1 MKLQTKFFVAITL
14 VFIFLSAFLYLIS
27 INWINNNNV
36 KEAQK
41 NIEVHMDSAW
51 DIYNQ
56 KRLVLY
62 SKLEVL
68 MKDKDLLNLFKNKF
82 SHEQVILIRNKFE
95 VMRKKLNI
103 DILTMINLEGR
114 VIFRTRP
121 PYNAGDILLSDD
133 PMVRYV
139 YENGKCNKK
148 DMILSRNRL
157 MLEGDGLLEYCLE
170 NGGKDKG
177 MLMGVH
183 LPVFE
188 DDVLL
193 GYLQSGILLNG
204 STDIVDK
211 IRDTIFYK
219 TEYNGKPLG
228 TATIFM
234 GNTRISTNVIHGN
247 NQRAIG
253 TEVSEEVRKYVLNNG
268 KSWIGKAMVLN
279 NSYLSRYDP
288 VRDSLGNIIGMLYVG
303 ELEEKYTDMK
313 DNMVSTVMRPIFA
326 GLTITLFIFFFLT
339 KRILKPVKE
348 LSDATEE
355 IGGAKFTIR
364 VPVES
369 GDELGKLSRSFNE
382 MSEQLEEREKL
393 INSHQKELKKIN
405 RELNITNKNYMEILG
420 FVSHE
425 LKNRLASTN
434 MRIYSLK
441 NEYFGKLN
449 DEQMKNVEMVSKS
462 IGYFNEIIKNYLDL
476 SRHEKGELS
485 VKRADF
491 NLSTDILNTVVE
503 DHENDMKERKIRL
516 ENRIEKNL
524 ILNAD
529 MNLLRIVFDNLI
541 SNAIKY
547 GKEQG
552 KIILSSDKGKKG
564 WTFSVHNDGN
574 GIPEG
579 KMKQLFKK
587 FSRIESS
594 ASEGKKGTGLGL
606 FICKDIIENHGGN
619 IWAESKE
626 GEWARFYFSIP
637 F

>member
-1 MKLQTKFFVAITL
+1 MKLQTKFLAWITL
-14 VFIFLSAFLYLIS
+14 VFIILAGFLFFIS

-41 NIEVHMDSAW
+41 NVEVHMDSAW

-56 KRLVLY
+56 RRLVLY
-62 SKLEVL
+62 SKLEVI
-68 MKDKDLLNLFKNKF
+68 MKDSDFINLLNDINNK
-82 SHEQVILIRNKFE
+82 EQILSVREKFE
-95 VMRKKLNI
+95 QMRENLNI
-103 DILTMINLEGR
+103 DILSVIDPEGT
-114 VIFRTRP
+114 VVLRTRP
-121 PYNAGDILLSDD
+121 PYNAGDSLADD
-133 PMVRYV
+133 PMVRFV
-139 YENGKCNKK
+139 LDNRKCNNK
-148 DMILSRNRL
+148 DMLLSEKRL
-157 MLEGDGLLEYCLE
+157 ILEGDGLLEYCIN
-170 NGGKDKG
+170 NGGRPEG
-177 MLMGVH
+177 MLMGCA
-183 LPVFE
+183 LPVIE
-188 DDVLL
+188 NGKLL

-211 IRDTIFYK
+211 IRDTIFYN
-219 TEYNGKPLG
+219 TEYKGKPLG

-234 GNTRISTNVIHGN
+234 GNIRVSTNVI
-247 NQRAIG
+247 QKTTRAIG
-253 TEVSEEVRKYVLNNG
+253 TTVSEEVRNHVLEKG

-279 NSYLSRYDP
+279 NTYLSRYDP
-288 VRDSLGNIIGMLYVG
+288 IRNSLGEIIGMLYVG
-303 ELEEKYTDMK
+303 ELEKKYLDMK
-313 DNMVSTVMRPIFA
+313 EEMVITVMKPIIV
-326 GLTITLFIFFFLT
+326 GLALTLLIFFFLT
-339 KRILKPVKE
+339 KQILKPVKE

-355 IGGAKFTIR
+355 IGEAKFAIR

-369 GDELGKLSRSFNE
+369 EDELGKLSRSFNI
-382 MSEQLEEREKL
+382 MSEQLEERDKQ
-393 INSHQKELKKIN
+393 INEHQKALKKIN
-405 RELNITNKNYMEILG
+405 RELKTTNSNYMEILG

-449 DEQMKNVEMVSKS
+449 EEQMKNVTMISKS

-485 VKRADF
+485 VKRVDF

-503 DHENDMKERKIRL
+503 DHENDMQDRKIKL
-516 ENRIEKNL
+516 ENRIEKNQ

-541 SNAIKY
+541 SNAVKY

-564 WTFSVHNDGN
+564 WTFSVYNDGN
-574 GIPEG
+574 GIPES
-579 KMKQLFKK
+579 KMKLLFKK

-626 GEWARFYFSIP
+626 GEWARFSFTIP
-637 F
+637 G